1 MISRMGKVEIRQ
13 IDSLRRAELIEVLLA
28 FKECPQIT
36 FSQAWLEEQ
45 PTDKLRLLLL
55 AARLYRALK
64 ATATRAIPSPET
76 A

>member
-13 IDSLRRAELIEVLLA
+13 IDSLQRAQLIGILLD
-28 FKECPQIT
+28 FKECPQIS
-36 FSQAWLEEQ
+36 FSRSWLEEQ

-64 ATATRAIPSPET
+64 LTAASPATRPET
-76 A
+76 T

>member
-13 IDSLRRAELIEVLLA
+13 IDSLRRAQLIDILLA

-36 FSQAWLEEQ
+36 FSKSWLEEQ

-64 ATATRAIPSPET
+64 ATATRATASPET

>member
-13 IDSLRRAELIEVLLA
+13 IDSLRRAQLIDILLA
-28 FKECPQIT
+28 FKECPQIS
-36 FSQAWLEEQ
+36 FSQPWLEEQ

-64 ATATRAIPSPET
+64 ATAARATPSPET

>member
-13 IDSLRRAELIEVLLA
+13 IDSLQRAQLIGILLD
-28 FKECPQIT
+28 FKECPQIA
-36 FSQAWLEEQ
+36 FSRSWLEEQ

-64 ATATRAIPSPET
+64 LTAARPATRPET